1 MPYRTLACL
10 TTGFIL
16 STGAVQAAT
25 LTGAAAFGDWRDD
38 RPGLVRHIAPGDLPP
53 AFATRSSSNGPDLT
67 EMPRDAAPQAPAGF
81 SVQLF
86 ASGLESPRTVRVAPN
101 GDIFIAE
108 TDSGRIQVMRAGDGA
123 PRPERTETFAT
134 GLDEPFG
141 IAFYPPGPDPQ
152 WVYVANTN
160 SVERFPYRS
169 GDLTARGRA
178 QTVVERL
185 TVTTGG
191 HTTRDIQFSPDGRR
205 MYVSIGSGSNV
216 ASDMSQHDGAYARDW
231 DAAHGLGAAW
241 GSEAGRADVLAFNPD
256 GADPHTFATGI
267 RNCVGL
273 AVHPR
278 TGDLWCSV
286 NERDGLGDNLP
297 PDYVTRVAQGG
308 FYGWPWYYIGGNQDP
323 RHKDERPD
331 LSGHVTVPD
340 VLVQPHSAPLILTFY
355 AGHGPAAFPADYQ
368 GDGFVALHGS
378 WNRARRT
385 GYKVVRVRTQ
395 DGVPTGEYQDFLT
408 GFVVSDAAVWGRP
421 VGVAV
426 AHDGA
431 LLVTEDGNGTM
442 WRVAP
447 R

>member
-16 STGAVQAAT
+16 STGAAQAAT
-25 LTGAAAFGDWRDD
+25 LTGAEAFGDWRDD

-53 AFATRSSSNGPDLT
+53 AFASRSSRNGPDLT
-67 EMPRDAAPQAPAGF
+67 EMPRDAAPQAPARF

-101 GDIFIAE
+101 GDFFIAE
-108 TDSGRIQVMRAGDGA
+108 TDSGRILVMRAADGA

-178 QTVVERL
+178 QTVVDRL

-191 HTTRDIQFSPDGRR
+191 HTTRDIQFSPDGHR

-241 GSEAGRADVLAFNPD
+241 GPEAGRADVLAFNPD

-331 LSGHVTVPD
+331 LAAHVTVPD
-340 VLVQPHSAPLILTFY
+340 VLVQPHSAPLSLTFY

-368 GDGFVALHGS
+368 GDAFVALHGS

-442 WRVAP
+442 WRVVP